1 MMSWSAVLYDTFDPH
16 IIIYKYTYC
25 IWLVFV
31 PPTDS
36 ENDIR
41 IGNHSKKHY
50 RFYHNFPKISNSDA
64 PDKRKNTKI
73 ADISTQVL

>member
-1 MMSWSAVLYDTFDPH
+1 MMSWSAVLYAAFDPD
-16 IIIYKYTYC
+16 IIIYKYSYC

-41 IGNHSKKHY
+41 VGNHSKKHY

-64 PDKRKNTKI
+64 PDKRKNIKI
-73 ADISTQVL
+73 ADIST